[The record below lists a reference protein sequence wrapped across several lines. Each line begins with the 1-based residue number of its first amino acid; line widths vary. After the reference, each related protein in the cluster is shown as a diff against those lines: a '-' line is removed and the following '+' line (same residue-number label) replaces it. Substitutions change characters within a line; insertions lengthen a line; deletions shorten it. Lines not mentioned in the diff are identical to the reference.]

1 MSLLSRVASRNGA
14 KESSDLLANKQHMIL
29 TITDDELNFL
39 LLSVGFMNHQL
50 QNENGH
56 ALTREEREKLEKY
69 LKIRRDVRKKILNK

>member
-1 MSLLSRVASRNGA
+1 MSLLSRAASRNGA
-14 KESSDLLANKQHMIL
+14 KESSDLLANRQHMIL

-56 ALTREEREKLEKY
+56 TLTRDEREKLEKY